1 MEDTQDSNFTL
12 NPKVNGPMLA
22 TFVTLE
28 MLVSLSINLFILF
41 FTISHYKILKQPA
54 NIFLTNFIVLNI
66 GIATIQMSS
75 CAITAATGEWLYK
88 SSVDSKVA
96 ICYFVGFFYHGAFFH
111 TVLTLTAISVDQFLL
126 IVKPSVHKYIT
137 KKWIVILIT
146 ASLWTVSGVMT
157 FSFPFANGNY
167 VFNDY
172 AGLCIPETTVDAI
185 HSVASYVIMLICIG
199 TTAVTSVW
207 TFIFVRKAIK
217 PFETGTNGNT
227 GNAFQH
233 KTYKKR
239 IKRIITLF
247 LLLLIT
253 ILITYSPVPVFTVT
267 QLFLKTEF
275 SQKHMVIFIQLFF
288 VNTIVN
294 PIIQSLFRK
303 ELHDFV
309 VIKLKK
315 ICRRKTLN
323 DNASHTVAQSSI
335 ELK

>member
-1 MEDTQDSNFTL
+1 MEDLEDSNFTL

-22 TFVTLE
+22 TFMTLE
-28 MLVSLSINLFILF
+28 MLVSLTINLFILF

-54 NIFLTNFIVLNI
+54 NVFLTNFVVVNT
-66 GIATIQMSS
+66 GIATIHMSS

-96 ICYFVGFFYHGAFFH
+96 ICQFVGCFYHLAFYQM
-111 TVLTLTAISVDQFLL
+111 VLTLTAMSVDQFLL
-126 IVKPSVHKYIT
+126 IVKPSAHKYFA
-137 KKWIVILIT
+137 KMWVVIPIT
-146 ASLWTVSGVMT
+146 ASLWTVSGAMS

-172 AGLCIPETTVDAI
+172 AGLCIPESMAEAL
-185 HSVASYVIMLICIG
+185 HNAAGFVIMIICIG
-199 TTAVTSVW
+199 TTTVTFVW

-217 PFETGTNGNT
+217 PFKKVTNGNT

-233 KTYKKR
+233 ETYKKR

-247 LLLLIT
+247 LLLLIAT
-253 ILITYSPVPVFTVT
+253 AVTYSPVPVFIITEF
-267 QLFLKTEF
+267 FLKTKF
-275 SQKHMVIFIQLFF
+275 SQLQLLIFIQLFF

-303 ELHDFV
+303 DLHHFV
-309 VIKLKK
+309 AIKLKRM
-315 ICRRKTLN
+315 CRRKNLN
-323 DNASHTVAQSSI
+323 GSASHTAST